1 MIKECPKCESENIEP
16 YDQIA
21 PNVMDRFNDSA
32 LHKMKCNDCSTT
44 WDNVYKLVG
53 YEEIS

>member
-21 PNVMDRFNDSA
+21 PNVMDKFNDSA
-32 LHKMKCNDCSTT
+32 LHKMKCNDCRTT